1 MAYFRA
7 SFTILTIVVGLVW
20 ADMAQAQRPN
30 IVVVMVDDMAQH
42 MLNRMPLTRNVL
54 ASRGITFNQAV
65 DEFALCCP
73 SRVTFLLGKYAHNHG
88 VEANGGSRGGWSRF
102 RSQEG
107 QTIAVKLRNAGYRT
121 AMIGDY
127 VNNYPSSSAPLHVPP
142 GWSTWVAL
150 TQDTERQ
157 MQNSPIIRNGVREN
171 LSGYQTDALA
181 VEARNFITSA
191 SDANVSFFVWLSF
204 TAPHM
209 PATPAARHANLF
221 ASERA
226 PRTPAFNEPNV
237 SDKPGF
243 LRFPSLT
250 SAQIAEADDAYRRQ
264 IRSLQAVDEAVRSVV
279 NHLQSEGELSS
290 TYVFFLSDNGFHNG
304 EHRMPILIGGGKQFA
319 YEVDLK
325 IPSSRVGLG
334 CRPDGSITVTS
345 SATSIFRSRSWR
357 SPA

>member
-20 ADMAQAQRPN
+20 PDMAQAQRPN

-127 VNNYPSSSAPLHVPP
+127 VNNYPSSSAPPACAAGLEHLGGSDP
-142 GWSTWVAL
+142 GH
-150 TQDTERQ
+150 R
-157 MQNSPIIRNGVREN
+157 
-171 LSGYQTDALA
+171 
-181 VEARNFITSA
+181 
-191 SDANVSFFVWLSF
+191 
-204 TAPHM
+204 
-209 PATPAARHANLF
+209 
-221 ASERA
+221 
-226 PRTPAFNEPNV
+226 
-237 SDKPGF
+237 
-243 LRFPSLT
+243 
-250 SAQIAEADDAYRRQ
+250 EADA
-264 IRSLQAVDEAVRSVV
+264 
-279 NHLQSEGELSS
+279 ELADHS
-290 TYVFFLSDNGFHNG
+290 
-304 EHRMPILIGGGKQFA
+304 
-319 YEVDLK
+319 
-325 IPSSRVGLG
+325 
-334 CRPDGSITVTS
+334 
-345 SATSIFRSRSWR
+345 
-357 SPA
+357 